1 MTISNCANENCD
13 RRFFRP
19 NVRIL
24 ESAEAVELIA
34 EVPGADEHST
44 DVTVENDTLTLTAR
58 VADPEA
64 VGRKVVYTELRDGDY
79 RRSFQLSD
87 KIDRQRIE
95 ARVKDGVLRVRMPK
109 SDQAVSKKIAVLAG

>member
-1 MTISNCANENCD
+1 MSVTNCAAANCD
-13 RRFFRP
+13 KRFFRP
-19 NVRIL
+19 SVRIL

-34 EVPGADEHST
+34 EVPGADENST

-58 VADPEA
+58 VAGPETD
-64 VGRKVVYTELRDGDY
+64 GRRVVYTELRDGDY

-87 KIDRQRIE
+87 KIDRLRIE
-95 ARVKDGVLRVRMPK
+95 ARVKDGVLRVRLPK

>member
-1 MTISNCANENCD
+1 MTTSNSANENCD

-109 SDQAVSKKIAVLAG
+109 SDHAVSKKIAVLAG